1 MTASETQH
9 TVGSMSERE
18 LLATFTPILNEH
30 NAQVNSGGDSRLR
43 LGPGDD
49 CAVLDLNGGQTV
61 ITCDTLTEGFD
72 FRMRW
77 PSGYHTTGFDL
88 GYKAATQ
95 NLADVASM
103 GAEPITLVVSVS
115 LPDHTPA
122 QWLSDFA
129 RGLVVSCNDQQ
140 ARHCTISG
148 GDLGGSEELSITV
161 TAVGLCTTAPVARSG
176 ASVSDVVAVSGRLGW
191 AAAGLSLLDSTHC
204 DPADPAIAS
213 LITAQTRSAG
223 AMRAGVSAAS
233 CATAMMDVSDG
244 LVRDAQRI
252 AAASGVSIDLD
263 TQALARRAEKLLPA
277 AETLVGPA
285 SAYDTALTWVLSGG
299 EDHAMLACFAP
310 DRVPEGFE
318 PVGVCTAA
326 SGSPEVT
333 VAGKEPTALGWDHF
347 GA

>member
-1 MTASETQH
+1 MTAIEPRQ

-30 NAQVNSGGDSRLR
+30 NAQVNSRGDSRLR

-49 CAVLDLNGGQTV
+49 CAALDLNGGQTV

-77 PSGYHTTGFDL
+77 PSGYRTTGFDL

-115 LPDHTPA
+115 LPAHTPA
-122 QWLSDFA
+122 SWLPDFA
-129 RGLVVSCNDQQ
+129 RGLVTSCSDQQ
-140 ARHCTISG
+140 ALRCTVSG
-148 GDLGGSEELSITV
+148 GDLGGSAELSITV
-161 TAVGLCTTAPVARSG
+161 TAVGLCTTAPVTRSG
-176 ASVSDVVAVSGRLGW
+176 AGASDVVAVSGRLGW

-204 DPADPAIAS
+204 DPSDPAIAS
-213 LITAQTRSAG
+213 LIAAQTRPPG
-223 AMRAGVSAAS
+223 AMRAGIAAAGS
-233 CATAMMDVSDG
+233 ATAMMDASDG

-252 AAASGVSIDLD
+252 AAASGVRIDLD
-263 TQALARRAEKLLPA
+263 TQALARRVEKLLPA
-277 AETLVGPA
+277 AEMLVGSA
-285 SAYDTALTWVLSGG
+285 SAYDKALTWVLSGG

-310 DRVPEGFE
+310 GDVPAGFD

-333 VAGKEPTALGWDHF
+333 VDGQKPTALGWDHF